1 MVGAWRRPLSRCRGL
16 TVPKVPRVNAARFG
30 DVIVKAL
37 RIAATPELIAEL
49 NGTRPREGLAQPV
62 SRFAPLKAWAIRTTS
77 RLGLLTL
84 SL

>member
-1 MVGAWRRPLSRCRGL
+1 MQRG
-16 TVPKVPRVNAARFG
+16 FG

-37 RIAATPELIAEL
+37 RIVATPELIAEL
-49 NGTRPREGLAQPV
+49 NRTRPREGLAQPV

-84 SL
+84 AL